1 MTEATRGLLL
11 ALFCFSTWGSFPI
24 FFSLLTH
31 IPPTEVLVHRVVWSF
46 IFVALILL
54 FSKQWRRVVAALKN
68 PKLVFALLSSS
79 LLIAINWGVYIW
91 AVGQNRAVDASLGY
105 FINPIVAVGLGVIFL
120 KESLASYQKLAILI
134 ASAGVLYKILGV
146 GEFPW
151 IALTLAVSFGFYGLV
166 RKQAQ
171 VDTFTGLALETLLLL
186 PLSLL
191 YWGWLTNSGEQ
202 HFAINS
208 DGLLLIC
215 SGVLTAIPLM
225 AFSAAARRL
234 SLTAIGFL
242 TYLTPTLQLLSAV
255 FVLGEPF
262 DKGDFVTFALIWL
275 ALIVFSGGAIR
286 ERQKLPQ
293 SA

>member
-54 FSKQWRRVVAALKN
+54 FSKQWRRVIAALKN

-151 IALTLAVSFGFYGLV
+151 IALTLAVSFGFYG
-166 RKQAQ
+166 
-171 VDTFTGLALETLLLL
+171 
-186 PLSLL
+186 
-191 YWGWLTNSGEQ
+191 
-202 HFAINS
+202 
-208 DGLLLIC
+208 
-215 SGVLTAIPLM
+215 
-225 AFSAAARRL
+225 
-234 SLTAIGFL
+234 
-242 TYLTPTLQLLSAV
+242 
-255 FVLGEPF
+255 
-262 DKGDFVTFALIWL
+262 
-275 ALIVFSGGAIR
+275 
-286 ERQKLPQ
+286 
-293 SA
+293 

>member
-24 FFSLLTH
+24 FFNLLTH

-46 IFVALILL
+46 LFVALILL
-54 FSKQWRRVVAALKN
+54 FSKQWRRVITALRN
-68 PKLVFALLSSS
+68 PKLVLALLSSS

-120 KESLASYQKLAILI
+120 KESLAIYQKVAILI

-151 IALTLAVSFGFYGLV
+151 VALTLAVSFGFYGLV

-191 YWGWLTNSGEQ
+191 YWGWLSHSGEQ

-234 SLTAIGFL
+234 SLTALGFL

-262 DKGDFVTFALIWL
+262 DQGDFVTFSLIWL
-275 ALIVFSGGAIR
+275 ALIVFSGGAIHK
-286 ERQKLPQ
+286 RQKLPQ
-293 SA
+293 NA